1 MRSLHHA
8 SDSTNSELTPVTNK
22 TSEQMGVLGNSQ
34 LSGEN
39 NTFKDRT
46 KIYNY
51 DNPELAQGNYEWTI
65 PDLDAPFYIYNDH

>member
-1 MRSLHHA
+1 
-8 SDSTNSELTPVTNK
+8 
-22 TSEQMGVLGNSQ
+22 MGGLGSSQ